1 MCMFKSMLLLKDK
14 VFCPNYDSHEDMIN
28 ETGMEHGPMREN
40 FVRVEI
46 TPPDDDL
53 TVPIDKWEY
62 KVDQDYLPEWYVEEV
77 DKPRCFDALKAWA
90 VKHIL
95 VGQDVPEVKQ
105 GEFVVL
111 VNCNTGIVKGT
122 VQEVRGGT
130 VQEVWDG
137 GTVQEVRG
145 GTVQEVWDG
154 GTVQKVRYGGTVQKV
169 RYGGTVQEVWDGA
182 TVQEVWYGGTVQEVR
197 GGTVQKVRYGGTV
210 QEVWDGAT
218 VQEVWDGG
226 TVQKVRYGGTVQ
238 EVWDGGTVQEVRGG
252 TVQEVWDGGTVQK
265 QTGGIVI
272 YADGCISV
280 CNKNFYRLITPEE
293 MK

>member
-46 TPPDDDL
+46 TPPHDDL
-53 TVPIDKWEY
+53 TVPIDKWKY

-122 VQEVRGGT
+122 VQKVLDGTVQEVRGGTVKEVLGGT

-145 GTVQEVWDG
+145 G
-154 GTVQKVRYGGTVQKV
+154 
-169 RYGGTVQEVWDGA
+169 GTVQEVWG
-182 TVQEVWYGGTVQEVR
+182 GGTVQEVR
-197 GGTVQKVRYGGTV
+197 GG
-210 QEVWDGAT
+210 
-218 VQEVWDGG
+218 G
-226 TVQKVRYGGTVQ
+226 TVQK
-238 EVWDGGTVQEVRGG
+238 VWDGGTVQEVWGGGTVHEAHGGG
-252 TVQEVWDGGTVQK
+252 TVQKVWDGGTVQK

-272 YADGCISV
+272 YADGRISV
-280 CNKNFYRLITPEE
+280 CNKSFYRLITPEE

>member
-122 VQEVRGGT
+122 VQEVWGGTVQKVWGGTVQKVWGGTVQEVHGGGT
-130 VQEVWDG
+130 VQEVWGG
-137 GTVQEVRG
+137 GTVQKVRGGTVQKVRGGTVQKVWGGTVQKVRG
-145 GTVQEVWDG
+145 GTVQEVW
-154 GTVQKVRYGGTVQKV
+154 
-169 RYGGTVQEVWDGA
+169 GGTVQEVHG
-182 TVQEVWYGGTVQEVR
+182 
-197 GGTVQKVRYGGTV
+197 
-210 QEVWDGAT
+210 
-218 VQEVWDGG
+218 
-226 TVQKVRYGGTVQ
+226 
-238 EVWDGGTVQEVRGG
+238 
-252 TVQEVWDGGTVQK
+252 GGTVQK

>member
-46 TPPDDDL
+46 TPPHDDL

-122 VQEVRGGT
+122 VQKVWGGTVQKVWGGT
-130 VQEVWDG
+130 VQEVWG
-137 GTVQEVRG
+137 GTVQKVL
-145 GTVQEVWDG
+145 DG
-154 GTVQKVRYGGTVQKV
+154 GTVQKVWG
-169 RYGGTVQEVWDGA
+169 
-182 TVQEVWYGGTVQEVR
+182 
-197 GGTVQKVRYGGTV
+197 
-210 QEVWDGAT
+210 
-218 VQEVWDGG
+218 
-226 TVQKVRYGGTVQ
+226 
-238 EVWDGGTVQEVRGG
+238 
-252 TVQEVWDGGTVQK
+252 GGTVQK

>member
-46 TPPDDDL
+46 TPPDGDL

-122 VQEVRGGT
+122 VQKVLGGT
-130 VQEVWDG
+130 VQEVWGGGTVQKVWDG
-137 GTVQEVRG
+137 GTVQEVWGG
-145 GTVQEVWDG
+145 GTVQKVWDG
-154 GTVQKVRYGGTVQKV
+154 GTVQKVWDGGTVQKV
-169 RYGGTVQEVWDGA
+169 WGGGTVQEVWG
-182 TVQEVWYGGTVQEVR
+182 
-197 GGTVQKVRYGGTV
+197 GGTVQK
-210 QEVWDGAT
+210 
-218 VQEVWDGG
+218 VWDGG
-226 TVQKVRYGGTVQ
+226 TVQKVWGGGTVQ
-238 EVWDGGTVQEVRGG
+238 KVWG
-252 TVQEVWDGGTVQK
+252 GGTVQK

>member
-46 TPPDDDL
+46 TPPYDDL

-95 VGQDVPEVKQ
+95 IGQEVPEVKQ
-105 GEFVVL
+105 DEFVML

-122 VQEVRGGT
+122 VKEVL
-130 VQEVWDG
+130 G
-137 GTVQEVRG
+137 GTVQEVRAGGTVQEVRAG

-154 GTVQKVRYGGTVQKV
+154 GTVQKVRAGGTVQAVWAGGTVQAVRAGGTVQKV
-169 RYGGTVQEVWDGA
+169 RA
-182 TVQEVWYGGTVQEVR
+182 
-197 GGTVQKVRYGGTV
+197 GGTVQKVRAGGTV
-210 QEVWDGAT
+210 QAVR
-218 VQEVWDGG
+218 DGG
-226 TVQKVRYGGTVQ
+226 TVQKVRA
-238 EVWDGGTVQEVRGG
+238 
-252 TVQEVWDGGTVQK
+252 GGTVQK

-272 YADGCISV
+272 YADGRISV
-280 CNKNFYRLITPEE
+280 CNKSFYRLITPEE

>member
-46 TPPDDDL
+46 TPPYDDL

-122 VQEVRGGT
+122 VQKVWGGT
-130 VQEVWDG
+130 VQEVW
-137 GTVQEVRG
+137 
-145 GTVQEVWDG
+145 
-154 GTVQKVRYGGTVQKV
+154 
-169 RYGGTVQEVWDGA
+169 
-182 TVQEVWYGGTVQEVR
+182 GGTVQEVR
-197 GGTVQKVRYGGTV
+197 GGTVQKVWG
-210 QEVWDGAT
+210 
-218 VQEVWDGG
+218 GG
-226 TVQKVRYGGTVQ
+226 TVQKVRGGTVQ
-238 EVWDGGTVQEVRGG
+238 KVLG
-252 TVQEVWDGGTVQK
+252 GGTVQK

>member
-14 VFCPNYDSHEDMIN
+14 VFCPNYNSHEDMIN

-122 VQEVRGGT
+122 VQK
-130 VQEVWDG
+130 VWG

-145 GTVQEVWDG
+145 GTVQEVWGG
-154 GTVQKVRYGGTVQKV
+154 GTVQK
-169 RYGGTVQEVWDGA
+169 
-182 TVQEVWYGGTVQEVR
+182 
-197 GGTVQKVRYGGTV
+197 
-210 QEVWDGAT
+210 
-218 VQEVWDGG
+218 
-226 TVQKVRYGGTVQ
+226 
-238 EVWDGGTVQEVRGG
+238 VWDGGTVQEVWSG
-252 TVQEVWDGGTVQK
+252 TVQEVRDGGTVQK

-272 YADGCISV
+272 YEDGCISV

>member
-53 TVPIDKWEY
+53 TVPIDKWKY

-122 VQEVRGGT
+122 VQK
-130 VQEVWDG
+130 VWDG
-137 GTVQEVRG
+137 GTVQKVWDGGTVQKVWGGGTVQKVWDG

-154 GTVQKVRYGGTVQKV
+154 GTVQKVWG
-169 RYGGTVQEVWDGA
+169 
-182 TVQEVWYGGTVQEVR
+182 
-197 GGTVQKVRYGGTV
+197 
-210 QEVWDGAT
+210 
-218 VQEVWDGG
+218 
-226 TVQKVRYGGTVQ
+226 
-238 EVWDGGTVQEVRGG
+238 GG

-265 QTGGIVI
+265 VWDGGTVQEQFGGIVI
-272 YADGCISV
+272 YADGRISV

>member
-46 TPPDDDL
+46 TPPYDDL

-77 DKPRCFDALKAWA
+77 DKLRCFDALKAWA

-105 GEFVVL
+105 GEFVAL

-122 VQEVRGGT
+122 VQKVWGGGTVQKVWGGTVQKVWDGGTVQKVWDGGTVQEVLDGGT

-145 GTVQEVWDG
+145 GTVQEV
-154 GTVQKVRYGGTVQKV
+154 R
-169 RYGGTVQEVWDGA
+169 
-182 TVQEVWYGGTVQEVR
+182 GGTVQEVR
-197 GGTVQKVRYGGTV
+197 GGTVQKVRGGTV
-210 QEVWDGAT
+210 QE
-218 VQEVWDGG
+218 
-226 TVQKVRYGGTVQ
+226 
-238 EVWDGGTVQEVRGG
+238 
-252 TVQEVWDGGTVQK
+252 

>member
-122 VQEVRGGT
+122 VQKVRGGT

-137 GTVQEVRG
+137 GTVQEVWG
-145 GTVQEVWDG
+145 GTVQEVWG
-154 GTVQKVRYGGTVQKV
+154 GTVQK
-169 RYGGTVQEVWDGA
+169 
-182 TVQEVWYGGTVQEVR
+182 VR
-197 GGTVQKVRYGGTV
+197 GGTVQKV
-210 QEVWDGAT
+210 W
-218 VQEVWDGG
+218 GG
-226 TVQKVRYGGTVQ
+226 TVQKVLGGTVQ
-238 EVWDGGTVQEVRGG
+238 KVL
-252 TVQEVWDGGTVQK
+252 GGTVQK

>member
-53 TVPIDKWEY
+53 TVPIDKWKY

-122 VQEVRGGT
+122 VQKVWGGT
-130 VQEVWDG
+130 VQEVHGGGTVQKVWGGGTVQKVWDG

-145 GTVQEVWDG
+145 GTVQEVWD
-154 GTVQKVRYGGTVQKV
+154 
-169 RYGGTVQEVWDGA
+169 
-182 TVQEVWYGGTVQEVR
+182 
-197 GGTVQKVRYGGTV
+197 
-210 QEVWDGAT
+210 
-218 VQEVWDGG
+218 
-226 TVQKVRYGGTVQ
+226 
-238 EVWDGGTVQEVRGG
+238 
-252 TVQEVWDGGTVQK
+252 GTVQK

>member
-53 TVPIDKWEY
+53 TVPIDKWKY

-122 VQEVRGGT
+122 VQKVWDGTVQKVWGGTVQKVWGGT

-137 GTVQEVRG
+137 TVQEVWGG

-154 GTVQKVRYGGTVQKV
+154 GTVQKV
-169 RYGGTVQEVWDGA
+169 
-182 TVQEVWYGGTVQEVR
+182 
-197 GGTVQKVRYGGTV
+197 
-210 QEVWDGAT
+210 
-218 VQEVWDGG
+218 WDGG
-226 TVQKVRYGGTVQ
+226 TVQKVWGGGTVQ
-238 EVWDGGTVQEVRGG
+238 KVLDGG

-265 QTGGIVI
+265 VWGGGTVQEQFGGIVI
-272 YADGCISV
+272 YADGRISV

>member
-105 GEFVVL
+105 GEFVAL

-122 VQEVRGGT
+122 VREVRGGT
-130 VQEVWDG
+130 VQEVWG
-137 GTVQEVRG
+137 
-145 GTVQEVWDG
+145 G
-154 GTVQKVRYGGTVQKV
+154 GTVQK
-169 RYGGTVQEVWDGA
+169 
-182 TVQEVWYGGTVQEVR
+182 VR
-197 GGTVQKVRYGGTV
+197 GGTVQKVWGGGTVQEVRAGGTVQKVWGGGTV
-210 QEVWDGAT
+210 QEVWA
-218 VQEVWDGG
+218 GG
-226 TVQKVRYGGTVQ
+226 TVQKVRDGGTVQ
-238 EVWDGGTVQEVRGG
+238 EVWAGGTVQE
-252 TVQEVWDGGTVQK
+252 

-272 YADGCISV
+272 YADGRISV
-280 CNKNFYRLITPEE
+280 CNKSFYRLITPEE

>member
-95 VGQDVPEVKQ
+95 VGQNVPEVKRDK
-105 GEFVVL
+105 FVVL

-122 VQEVRGGT
+122 VKVYGGAVQEAWGDATVEVYSGGTVQVVRCGTVKVYRGGT
-130 VQEVWDG
+130 VQEAGGDIVEVYAG
-137 GTVQEVRG
+137 GTVQEVRDGTVEVYGGIVQEAWGGTVKVYSG
-145 GTVQEVWDG
+145 GTVQEAWC
-154 GTVQKVRYGGTVQKV
+154 GTVEVYR
-169 RYGGTVQEVWDGA
+169 GTVQE
-182 TVQEVWYGGTVQEVR
+182 QF
-197 GGTVQKVRYGGTV
+197 
-210 QEVWDGAT
+210 
-218 VQEVWDGG
+218 
-226 TVQKVRYGGTVQ
+226 
-238 EVWDGGTVQEVRGG
+238 
-252 TVQEVWDGGTVQK
+252 
-265 QTGGIVI
+265 GGIVI
-272 YADGCISV
+272 YADGHISV

>member
-46 TPPDDDL
+46 TPPYDDL

-122 VQEVRGGT
+122 VQKVWGGT
-130 VQEVWDG
+130 VQKVWG
-137 GTVQEVRG
+137 G

-154 GTVQKVRYGGTVQKV
+154 GTVQKVWGGTVQKV
-169 RYGGTVQEVWDGA
+169 WGGTVQEVW
-182 TVQEVWYGGTVQEVR
+182 GGTVQEVR
-197 GGTVQKVRYGGTV
+197 GGTVQKVWG
-210 QEVWDGAT
+210 
-218 VQEVWDGG
+218 GG
-226 TVQKVRYGGTVQ
+226 TVQKVRGGTVQ
-238 EVWDGGTVQEVRGG
+238 KVLG
-252 TVQEVWDGGTVQK
+252 GGTVQK

>member
-28 ETGMEHGPMREN
+28 ETSMEHGPMREN
-40 FVRVEI
+40 YVRVEI

-62 KVDQDYLPEWYVEEV
+62 KVDQDYLPEWYIEEV
-77 DKPRCFDALKAWA
+77 DRPRCFDALKDWA

-111 VNCNTGIVKGT
+111 INCSTEIVKGT
-122 VQEVRGGT
+122 VQEV
-130 VQEVWDG
+130 W
-137 GTVQEVRG
+137 
-145 GTVQEVWDG
+145 
-154 GTVQKVRYGGTVQKV
+154 
-169 RYGGTVQEVWDGA
+169 
-182 TVQEVWYGGTVQEVR
+182 
-197 GGTVQKVRYGGTV
+197 
-210 QEVWDGAT
+210 
-218 VQEVWDGG
+218 
-226 TVQKVRYGGTVQ
+226 
-238 EVWDGGTVQEVRGG
+238 GG

-272 YADGCISV
+272 YADGRISV
-280 CNKNFYRLITPEE
+280 YDKRFYRLITPEE

>member
-46 TPPDDDL
+46 TPPHDDL

-122 VQEVRGGT
+122 VQKVWGGT
-130 VQEVWDG
+130 VQKVRGGGTVQKVWDG
-137 GTVQEVRG
+137 GTVQEVLD
-145 GTVQEVWDG
+145 GTVQKVRGG
-154 GTVQKVRYGGTVQKV
+154 GTVQKV
-169 RYGGTVQEVWDGA
+169 W
-182 TVQEVWYGGTVQEVR
+182 
-197 GGTVQKVRYGGTV
+197 
-210 QEVWDGAT
+210 
-218 VQEVWDGG
+218 
-226 TVQKVRYGGTVQ
+226 
-238 EVWDGGTVQEVRGG
+238 GG

-265 QTGGIVI
+265 QIGGIVI
-272 YADGCISV
+272 YADGRISV
-280 CNKNFYRLITPEE
+280 CNKNFYRLVTPEAT
-293 MK
+293 K

>member
-53 TVPIDKWEY
+53 TVPIDKWKY

-122 VQEVRGGT
+122 VQKVWGGTVQEVRGGTVQKVWGGT

-145 GTVQEVWDG
+145 GTVQEV
-154 GTVQKVRYGGTVQKV
+154 
-169 RYGGTVQEVWDGA
+169 
-182 TVQEVWYGGTVQEVR
+182 
-197 GGTVQKVRYGGTV
+197 
-210 QEVWDGAT
+210 
-218 VQEVWDGG
+218 
-226 TVQKVRYGGTVQ
+226 
-238 EVWDGGTVQEVRGG
+238 RGG
-252 TVQEVWDGGTVQK
+252 TVQEVWDGTVQK

>member
-46 TPPDDDL
+46 TPPHDDL

-122 VQEVRGGT
+122 VQKVWGGT
-130 VQEVWDG
+130 VQKVRGGGTVQKVWDG
-137 GTVQEVRG
+137 GTVQEVL
-145 GTVQEVWDG
+145 DG
-154 GTVQKVRYGGTVQKV
+154 GTVQK
-169 RYGGTVQEVWDGA
+169 
-182 TVQEVWYGGTVQEVR
+182 
-197 GGTVQKVRYGGTV
+197 
-210 QEVWDGAT
+210 
-218 VQEVWDGG
+218 
-226 TVQKVRYGGTVQ
+226 
-238 EVWDGGTVQEVRGG
+238 VWDGGTVQEVLDGTVQKVRGGGTVQKVWGG

-265 QTGGIVI
+265 QIGGIVI
-272 YADGCISV
+272 YADGRISV
-280 CNKNFYRLITPEE
+280 CNKNFYLLVTPEAT
-293 MK
+293 K

>member
-105 GEFVVL
+105 GEFVAL

-122 VQEVRGGT
+122 VREVRGGTVQEVRGGGTVQEVWGGGTVQEVRGGTVQKVRGGTVQKVWGGT

-145 GTVQEVWDG
+145 GTVQ
-154 GTVQKVRYGGTVQKV
+154 K
-169 RYGGTVQEVWDGA
+169 
-182 TVQEVWYGGTVQEVR
+182 VR
-197 GGTVQKVRYGGTV
+197 GGTVQKV
-210 QEVWDGAT
+210 W
-218 VQEVWDGG
+218 
-226 TVQKVRYGGTVQ
+226 
-238 EVWDGGTVQEVRGG
+238 
-252 TVQEVWDGGTVQK
+252 GGTVQK

>member
-53 TVPIDKWEY
+53 TVPIDKWKY

-122 VQEVRGGT
+122 VQKVLGGTVQKVRGGT
-130 VQEVWDG
+130 VQKVRDG
-137 GTVQEVRG
+137 GTVQKVWAG

-154 GTVQKVRYGGTVQKV
+154 GTVQKVR
-169 RYGGTVQEVWDGA
+169 
-182 TVQEVWYGGTVQEVR
+182 
-197 GGTVQKVRYGGTV
+197 
-210 QEVWDGAT
+210 
-218 VQEVWDGG
+218 
-226 TVQKVRYGGTVQ
+226 
-238 EVWDGGTVQEVRGG
+238 
-252 TVQEVWDGGTVQK
+252 DGGTVQK

-272 YADGCISV
+272 YADGRISV
-280 CNKNFYRLITPEE
+280 CNKSFYRLITPEE

>member
-53 TVPIDKWEY
+53 TVPIDKWKY

-122 VQEVRGGT
+122 VQKVWGGTVQEVHGGGTVQKVWGGTVQKVWGGGTVQKVWDGGTVQEVRGGTVQKVRGGGT

-145 GTVQEVWDG
+145 GTVQEVWD
-154 GTVQKVRYGGTVQKV
+154 
-169 RYGGTVQEVWDGA
+169 
-182 TVQEVWYGGTVQEVR
+182 
-197 GGTVQKVRYGGTV
+197 
-210 QEVWDGAT
+210 
-218 VQEVWDGG
+218 
-226 TVQKVRYGGTVQ
+226 
-238 EVWDGGTVQEVRGG
+238 
-252 TVQEVWDGGTVQK
+252 GTVQK

>member
-46 TPPDDDL
+46 TPPHDDL

-122 VQEVRGGT
+122 VQKVWGGTVQKVRGGTVQKVRGGT
-130 VQEVWDG
+130 VQEVWGGTVQKVRAGGTVQKVRAGGTVQEVWAGGTVQAVRAGGTVQEVRSGGTVQKVRAGGTVQAVWAG

-145 GTVQEVWDG
+145 GGTVQEVRD
-154 GTVQKVRYGGTVQKV
+154 
-169 RYGGTVQEVWDGA
+169 GGTVQEVWG
-182 TVQEVWYGGTVQEVR
+182 GGTVQEVR
-197 GGTVQKVRYGGTV
+197 
-210 QEVWDGAT
+210 
-218 VQEVWDGG
+218 DGG
-226 TVQKVRYGGTVQ
+226 TVQA
-238 EVWDGGTVQEVRGG
+238 VW
-252 TVQEVWDGGTVQK
+252 GGTVQK

-272 YADGCISV
+272 YADGRISV
-280 CNKNFYRLITPEE
+280 CNKNFYRLVTPEAT
-293 MK
+293 K

>member
-46 TPPDDDL
+46 TPPYDDL

-122 VQEVRGGT
+122 VQK
-130 VQEVWDG
+130 VWG

-145 GTVQEVWDG
+145 GTVQEVWGGTVQEVWGG
-154 GTVQKVRYGGTVQKV
+154 GTVQKVRAGGTVQKV
-169 RYGGTVQEVWDGA
+169 RAGGTVQKVWDGGTVQEVW
-182 TVQEVWYGGTVQEVR
+182 GGTVQEVWGGTVQEVWG
-197 GGTVQKVRYGGTV
+197 GGTVQKVRAGGTV
-210 QEVWDGAT
+210 QKVWGGTVQKVWDGGT

-226 TVQKVRYGGTVQ
+226 TVQKVWG
-238 EVWDGGTVQEVRGG
+238 GGTVQEVR
-252 TVQEVWDGGTVQK
+252 DGGTVQK

>member
-53 TVPIDKWEY
+53 TVPIDKWKY

-122 VQEVRGGT
+122 VQKVWGGTVQEVRGGTVQKVWGGT

-137 GTVQEVRG
+137 GTVQEVWGG
-145 GTVQEVWDG
+145 GTVQKVWGGTVQKVWDG
-154 GTVQKVRYGGTVQKV
+154 GTVQKVWDGTVK
-169 RYGGTVQEVWDGA
+169 VWD
-182 TVQEVWYGGTVQEVR
+182 
-197 GGTVQKVRYGGTV
+197 
-210 QEVWDGAT
+210 
-218 VQEVWDGG
+218 
-226 TVQKVRYGGTVQ
+226 
-238 EVWDGGTVQEVRGG
+238 
-252 TVQEVWDGGTVQK
+252 GTVQK

>member
-53 TVPIDKWEY
+53 TVPIDKWKY

-122 VQEVRGGT
+122 VKEVWGGGTVKEVWGGGT
-130 VQEVWDG
+130 VQEVWGGGTVQKVRGGTVQKVWG

-145 GTVQEVWDG
+145 GGTVKEVWG
-154 GTVQKVRYGGTVQKV
+154 
-169 RYGGTVQEVWDGA
+169 GGTVQEVWG
-182 TVQEVWYGGTVQEVR
+182 GGTVQKVR
-197 GGTVQKVRYGGTV
+197 GGTVQKVRG
-210 QEVWDGAT
+210 
-218 VQEVWDGG
+218 
-226 TVQKVRYGGTVQ
+226 
-238 EVWDGGTVQEVRGG
+238 GGTVQEVRDGG
-252 TVQEVWDGGTVQK
+252 TVQKVWDGGTVQK

-272 YADGCISV
+272 YEDGCISV

>member
-95 VGQDVPEVKQ
+95 VGQDVPKVEQ

-122 VQEVRGGT
+122 V
-130 VQEVWDG
+130 
-137 GTVQEVRG
+137 
-145 GTVQEVWDG
+145 
-154 GTVQKVRYGGTVQKV
+154 KV
-169 RYGGTVQEVWDGA
+169 YGGTVQEVWDG
-182 TVQEVWYGGTVQEVR
+182 TVKVY
-197 GGTVQKVRYGGTV
+197 GGTVQKVWDGTVQKVRDGTVKVYGGTV
-210 QEVWDGAT
+210 QEVW
-218 VQEVWDGG
+218 GG
-226 TVQKVRYGGTVQ
+226 TVKVLGGTVQ
-238 EVWDGGTVQEVRGG
+238 EAWCGTVEVYRGTVQE
-252 TVQEVWDGGTVQK
+252 QL
-265 QTGGIVI
+265 GGIVI
-272 YADGCISV
+272 YADGHISV
-280 CNKNFYRLITPEE
+280 YNKNFYRLITPEE

>member
-46 TPPDDDL
+46 TPPDDL

-122 VQEVRGGT
+122 VQK
-130 VQEVWDG
+130 VWD
-137 GTVQEVRG
+137 
-145 GTVQEVWDG
+145 
-154 GTVQKVRYGGTVQKV
+154 
-169 RYGGTVQEVWDGA
+169 
-182 TVQEVWYGGTVQEVR
+182 
-197 GGTVQKVRYGGTV
+197 
-210 QEVWDGAT
+210 
-218 VQEVWDGG
+218 
-226 TVQKVRYGGTVQ
+226 
-238 EVWDGGTVQEVRGG
+238 G

-272 YADGCISV
+272 YADGRISV
-280 CNKNFYRLITPEE
+280 CNKNFYRLVTPEK
-293 MK
+293 MLDIRSRKWLTYFSDVFYTLKGDCDVKS

>member
-53 TVPIDKWEY
+53 KVPIDKWKY

-95 VGQDVPEVKQ
+95 VGQNVPEVKQ

-122 VQEVRGGT
+122 V
-130 VQEVWDG
+130 
-137 GTVQEVRG
+137 
-145 GTVQEVWDG
+145 
-154 GTVQKVRYGGTVQKV
+154 KV
-169 RYGGTVQEVWDGA
+169 YGGTVQEARCGTVEVYSGGTVQNAWGSTVEVYSG
-182 TVQEVWYGGTVQEVR
+182 TVQEACGGTVKVYSGGTVQE
-197 GGTVQKVRYGGTV
+197 QS
-210 QEVWDGAT
+210 
-218 VQEVWDGG
+218 
-226 TVQKVRYGGTVQ
+226 
-238 EVWDGGTVQEVRGG
+238 
-252 TVQEVWDGGTVQK
+252 
-265 QTGGIVI
+265 GGIVI
-272 YADGCISV
+272 YVDGRISV
-280 CNKNFYRLITPEE
+280 CNKNFYCLITPEE

>member
-95 VGQDVPEVKQ
+95 IGQEVPEVKQ
-105 GEFVVL
+105 DEFVML

-122 VQEVRGGT
+122 VKEVLGGT
-130 VQEVWDG
+130 VQEVLDGTVQKVLDGTVQKVRAG
-137 GTVQEVRG
+137 GTVQEVS
-145 GTVQEVWDG
+145 DG
-154 GTVQKVRYGGTVQKV
+154 GTVQKVRGGTVQK
-169 RYGGTVQEVWDGA
+169 
-182 TVQEVWYGGTVQEVR
+182 
-197 GGTVQKVRYGGTV
+197 
-210 QEVWDGAT
+210 
-218 VQEVWDGG
+218 VWDGG
-226 TVQKVRYGGTVQ
+226 TVQG
-238 EVWDGGTVQEVRGG
+238 
-252 TVQEVWDGGTVQK
+252 

>member
-53 TVPIDKWEY
+53 TVPIDKWKY

-95 VGQDVPEVKQ
+95 IGQEVPEVKQ
-105 GEFVVL
+105 DEFVML

-122 VQEVRGGT
+122 VKEVLGGTVQKVRGGTVQEVRDGGTVQEVWDGGT

-145 GTVQEVWDG
+145 GGTVQEVWGGGTVQKVWGGTVQEVWDG
-154 GTVQKVRYGGTVQKV
+154 GTVQKVLD
-169 RYGGTVQEVWDGA
+169 GGTVQEVWG
-182 TVQEVWYGGTVQEVR
+182 
-197 GGTVQKVRYGGTV
+197 GGTVQKVL
-210 QEVWDGAT
+210 
-218 VQEVWDGG
+218 
-226 TVQKVRYGGTVQ
+226 
-238 EVWDGGTVQEVRGG
+238 
-252 TVQEVWDGGTVQK
+252 DGGTVQK

>member
-53 TVPIDKWEY
+53 TVPIDKWKY

-122 VQEVRGGT
+122 VQKVLGGT
-130 VQEVWDG
+130 VQEVLDGGTVQKVHGGGTVQKVWDG
-137 GTVQEVRG
+137 GTVQEV
-145 GTVQEVWDG
+145 WG
-154 GTVQKVRYGGTVQKV
+154 GTVQKVR
-169 RYGGTVQEVWDGA
+169 
-182 TVQEVWYGGTVQEVR
+182 
-197 GGTVQKVRYGGTV
+197 
-210 QEVWDGAT
+210 
-218 VQEVWDGG
+218 
-226 TVQKVRYGGTVQ
+226 
-238 EVWDGGTVQEVRGG
+238 
-252 TVQEVWDGGTVQK
+252 GGTVQK

>member
-46 TPPDDDL
+46 TPPHDDL

-95 VGQDVPEVKQ
+95 IGQEVPEVKQ
-105 GEFVVL
+105 DEFVML

-122 VQEVRGGT
+122 VKEVLGGTVQEVRGGT
-130 VQEVWDG
+130 VQKVRGGTVQKVWGGTVQEVWDGTVQEVRGGTVQKVWGGGTVQKVWGGTVQEVWDGTVQEVRGG

-154 GTVQKVRYGGTVQKV
+154 
-169 RYGGTVQEVWDGA
+169 
-182 TVQEVWYGGTVQEVR
+182 
-197 GGTVQKVRYGGTV
+197 
-210 QEVWDGAT
+210 
-218 VQEVWDGG
+218 
-226 TVQKVRYGGTVQ
+226 
-238 EVWDGGTVQEVRGG
+238 
-252 TVQEVWDGGTVQK
+252 TVQK

-272 YADGCISV
+272 YADGRISV

>member
-53 TVPIDKWEY
+53 TVPIDKWKY

-122 VQEVRGGT
+122 VQEVLGGTVQEVLGGT
-130 VQEVWDG
+130 VQEVWGG
-137 GTVQEVRG
+137 GTVQKVWGGGTVQKVLG
-145 GTVQEVWDG
+145 GTVQEVWGG
-154 GTVQKVRYGGTVQKV
+154 GTVQKVWGGGTVQKV
-169 RYGGTVQEVWDGA
+169 LGGTVQEV
-182 TVQEVWYGGTVQEVR
+182 YG
-197 GGTVQKVRYGGTV
+197 GGTVQKVYG
-210 QEVWDGAT
+210 
-218 VQEVWDGG
+218 
-226 TVQKVRYGGTVQ
+226 
-238 EVWDGGTVQEVRGG
+238 
-252 TVQEVWDGGTVQK
+252 GGTVQK

>member
-46 TPPDDDL
+46 TPPHDDL

-105 GEFVVL
+105 GEFVAL

-122 VQEVRGGT
+122 VREVRGGTVQKVWGGT

-137 GTVQEVRG
+137 GTVQEV
-145 GTVQEVWDG
+145 W
-154 GTVQKVRYGGTVQKV
+154 
-169 RYGGTVQEVWDGA
+169 
-182 TVQEVWYGGTVQEVR
+182 GGTVQEVR
-197 GGTVQKVRYGGTV
+197 GGTVQKV
-210 QEVWDGAT
+210 W
-218 VQEVWDGG
+218 GG
-226 TVQKVRYGGTVQ
+226 TVQKVLG
-238 EVWDGGTVQEVRGG
+238 
-252 TVQEVWDGGTVQK
+252 GGTVQK

-280 CNKNFYRLITPEE
+280 CNKSFYRLITPEE

>member
-46 TPPDDDL
+46 TPPHDDL

-122 VQEVRGGT
+122 VQKVWGGGTVQKVWGGT
-130 VQEVWDG
+130 VQEVW
-137 GTVQEVRG
+137 G
-145 GTVQEVWDG
+145 GTVQEVWGGGTVQKVLGGTVQEVWGGGTVQKVWGGGTVQKVLGGTVQEVWGGGTVQKVLDG
-154 GTVQKVRYGGTVQKV
+154 GTVQKVWG
-169 RYGGTVQEVWDGA
+169 
-182 TVQEVWYGGTVQEVR
+182 
-197 GGTVQKVRYGGTV
+197 
-210 QEVWDGAT
+210 
-218 VQEVWDGG
+218 
-226 TVQKVRYGGTVQ
+226 
-238 EVWDGGTVQEVRGG
+238 
-252 TVQEVWDGGTVQK
+252 GGTVQK

>member
-122 VQEVRGGT
+122 VQKVWGGTVQKVRGGTVQKVRGGT
-130 VQEVWDG
+130 VQEVWGGTVQKVRAGGTVQKVRAGGTVQEVWAGGTVQAVRAGGTVQEVRSGGTVQKVRAGGTVQAVWAG

-145 GTVQEVWDG
+145 GGTVQEVRD
-154 GTVQKVRYGGTVQKV
+154 
-169 RYGGTVQEVWDGA
+169 GGTVQEVWG
-182 TVQEVWYGGTVQEVR
+182 GGTVQEVR
-197 GGTVQKVRYGGTV
+197 
-210 QEVWDGAT
+210 
-218 VQEVWDGG
+218 DGG
-226 TVQKVRYGGTVQ
+226 TVQA
-238 EVWDGGTVQEVRGG
+238 VW
-252 TVQEVWDGGTVQK
+252 GGTVQK

-272 YADGCISV
+272 YADGRISV
-280 CNKNFYRLITPEE
+280 CNKNFYRLVTPEAT
-293 MK
+293 K

>member
-46 TPPDDDL
+46 TPPHDDL

-122 VQEVRGGT
+122 VQKVWGGTVQKVWGGT
-130 VQEVWDG
+130 VQEVWG
-137 GTVQEVRG
+137 GTVQKVL
-145 GTVQEVWDG
+145 DG
-154 GTVQKVRYGGTVQKV
+154 GTVQKVL
-169 RYGGTVQEVWDGA
+169 
-182 TVQEVWYGGTVQEVR
+182 
-197 GGTVQKVRYGGTV
+197 
-210 QEVWDGAT
+210 
-218 VQEVWDGG
+218 DGG
-226 TVQKVRYGGTVQ
+226 TVQKVWG
-238 EVWDGGTVQEVRGG
+238 
-252 TVQEVWDGGTVQK
+252 GGTVQK

>member
-62 KVDQDYLPEWYVEEV
+62 KVDQDYLPEWYVEEA

-105 GEFVVL
+105 GEFVAL

-122 VQEVRGGT
+122 VQKVRGGTVQKVRGGT
-130 VQEVWDG
+130 VQEVW
-137 GTVQEVRG
+137 G
-145 GTVQEVWDG
+145 GTVQEVW
-154 GTVQKVRYGGTVQKV
+154 
-169 RYGGTVQEVWDGA
+169 
-182 TVQEVWYGGTVQEVR
+182 GGTVQEVR
-197 GGTVQKVRYGGTV
+197 GGTVQKVRGGTV
-210 QEVWDGAT
+210 QK
-218 VQEVWDGG
+218 VWDGG
-226 TVQKVRYGGTVQ
+226 TVQKVWGGTVR
-238 EVWDGGTVQEVRGG
+238 EVRGG
-252 TVQEVWDGGTVQK
+252 TVQEVWGGTVQK